1 MESPII
7 ILASVI
13 GIAVGILIGF
23 MIRKKIA
30 ESKIKGAEQQ
40 ANQILEEGK
49 KKIENLKKEAELEV
63 RDQRLQAKSQIE
75 EEIRNR
81 KQEVLSLEK
90 RLNQKE
96 ENLDRKV
103 ESLES
108 REQEVLRR
116 SKQLES
122 KETELKG
129 AEGKYQAL
137 LEEGKKTL
145 EKVAGMTG
153 EEAKK
158 KLTDLM
164 LEEAKTDAGKLIRRI
179 EEEAKNEADKKSRKI
194 ITQALERISGE
205 WVAEKTITVVNLP
218 NDEMKGRIIGRE
230 GRNIRTIEQMTG
242 VDLIIDDTPNAVILS
257 TYNPV
262 RREVAR
268 IVLERLIQDGRIHP
282 SRIEEM
288 VEKVSREIDQQIKE
302 AGEAAVFE
310 LGIHGIHPELVKLLG
325 MLKFR
330 TSFAQN
336 VLTHCIEVGFLCGM
350 MAAELGMNEK
360 LARRAGLLHDVGKAV
375 SHEVE
380 GSHAI
385 IGADFAKKYGED
397 PRVVHAIAAHHED
410 VPQETALAH
419 LVDAADALSGARPG
433 ARSEVL
439 ESYIKRV
446 EDLEKIATSFPGVGK
461 AFAIQ
466 AGREIRVMVENESI
480 DDDKAAMI
488 SRDIA
493 RRIEDE
499 LTYPGQ
505 IKVTVIRELRAVEYA
520 K

>member
-1 MESPII
+1 MTVTLIVSS
-7 ILASVI
+7 LVALVI
-13 GIAVGILIGF
+13 GAFVG
-23 MIRKKIA
+23 MVVRKKIA
-30 ESKIKGAEQQ
+30 EAKIRSAEAQ
-40 ANQILEEGK
+40 AALLMEDAKLKSETI
-49 KKIENLKKEAELEV
+49 KKEAEIEI
-63 RDQRLQAKSQIE
+63 RDQRLQSKVQLE
-75 EEIRNR
+75 EEIKNR
-81 KQEVLSLEK
+81 RLETVNLEK
-90 RLNQKE
+90 RLTHKE
-96 ENLDRKV
+96 ENLDKKF
-103 ESLES
+103 EMLET
-108 REQEVLRR
+108 REQDMIRR
-116 SKQLES
+116 HKQVEAKEKDIKELEQ
-122 KETELKG
+122 
-129 AEGKYQAL
+129 KYQNL

-145 EKVAGMTG
+145 EKVAGMSA

-158 KLTDLM
+158 KLTETITDV
-164 LEEAKTDAGKLIRRI
+164 AKIDAAKKVKQI
-179 EEEAKNEADKKSRKI
+179 EDEAKNEGDKKARRI
-194 ITQALERISGE
+194 ITRAIERMAGE
-205 WVAEKTITVVNLP
+205 WVAERSVTVVNLP
-218 NDEMKGRIIGRE
+218 SDEMKGRIIGRE

-242 VDLIIDDTPNAVILS
+242 VDLIVDDTPNAVVLS
-257 TYNPV
+257 AYNPV

-282 SRIEEM
+282 TRIEEM
-288 VEKVSREIDQQIKE
+288 VEKVSREIEQQVKE
-302 AGEAAVFE
+302 AGEAAAFE
-310 LGIHGIHPELVKLLG
+310 LGIHGIHPELLRLLG

-330 TSFAQN
+330 TSYAQN
-336 VLTHCIEVGFLCGM
+336 VLTHSIEVGYLCGI
-350 MAAELGMNEK
+350 MAAELKMNEK
-360 LARRAGLLHDVGKAV
+360 VARRAGLLHDIGKAV

-446 EDLEKIATSFPGVGK
+446 EDLEKIATSFSGVGK

-466 AGREIRVMVENESI
+466 AGREIRVLVENESI
-480 DDDKAAMI
+480 TDEQATLL

-493 RRIEDE
+493 RKIEDQ

-505 IKVTVIRELRAVEYA
+505 IKVTVIRELRAVDYA